1 MSNYIARQATDDCDR
16 GNVKSKEVALC
27 HFLMPRA
34 VSLALRYLNTGGRIE
49 ATPAAINALGSET
62 PAAAMLI
69 TATKNA
75 LAHEPAA
82 VFSSFI
88 IFRLT

>member
-1 MSNYIARQATDDCDR
+1 MSNYIARQATDHSDR
-16 GNVKSKEVALC
+16 GNVKSEEVALS
-27 HFLMPRA
+27 HFLMPIA
-34 VSLALRYLNTGGRIE
+34 GSLALRYLNTGGITE
-49 ATPAAINALGSET
+49 AMPAAMSALGSDT

-69 TATKNA
+69 TATRNA

-88 IFRLT
+88 ILRLT